1 MILILVIISRNKIK
15 SEEILKKQ
23 RQVVHIFF
31 GYIEK
36 CKEDAKKDY
45 DTIRNLN
52 TRARGSATISRL
64 LLTARA
70 PTVRIRIICGND
82 LRDSL

>member
-1 MILILVIISRNKIK
+1 MVIISRNKIK

>member
-1 MILILVIISRNKIK
+1 MILILVTISRNKIK
-15 SEEILKKQ
+15 SKEILKKQ
-23 RQVVHIFF
+23 RQLRIVHIFF

-52 TRARGSATISRL
+52 TRARGQRHDFPPFINGTGSDRPNPNNLWKRS
-64 LLTARA
+64 
-70 PTVRIRIICGND
+70 
-82 LRDSL
+82 S